1 MRKIIS
7 GFIFIIFFA
16 SCNFSGNVSFSDEEQ
31 EKANAET
38 VAAQYFM
45 AVSRSDYASALPLFS
60 DDFFKFTN
68 KKETIA
74 LFEKTAIALGKF
86 ETYKLADWKT
96 LRVKGTN
103 AKTEYLLVY
112 DVKYSN
118 FDAQEI
124 FSMVKEGEEIKIFS
138 YRIISDGF
146 RYEIK

>member
-7 GFIFIIFFA
+7 SFFFIVLFA

-31 EKANAET
+31 EKENAEA

-45 AVSRSDYASALPLFS
+45 AISRSDYVRALPLFS

-86 ETYKLADWKT
+86 ETYKLADWET

-103 AKTEYLLVY
+103 ARTEYLLVY

-124 FSMVKEGEEIKIFS
+124 FSMVKEGENVKIFG
-138 YRIISDGF
+138 YRINSDGF
-146 RYEIK
+146 RYQNQ